1 MSILSEV
8 EFFKKNGYVILKNL
22 YSKNDCNSILKH
34 LNLIADEN
42 YSQIINMHRSE
53 FLVIQNIKK
62 INRFKFLV
70 EKYNYI
76 KSLEYISKVLLKYL
90 KKKKFVRKIRKLY
103 DNKIIVGLQSQT
115 IFKKP
120 KTSFGK
126 QQYVAHQDNSYA
138 KNKNNL
144 FFTTHLFLEK
154 SNKNN
159 GSLYVY
165 EKSHNLGL
173 LKFNRTKSYGNS
185 KKAGNEIKM
194 SQIQKNYQLKTIIAN
209 PGDVLVM
216 HGNLIHGSYIN
227 KSKNK
232 SRTTFS
238 LCCIP
243 KGENFI
249 KGRNACREVFRL
261 S

>member
-1 MSILSEV
+1 MHILSEV
-8 EFFKKNGYVILKNL
+8 NFFKKNGYVILKKL
-22 YSKNDCNSILKH
+22 YSEKDCNSILKH
-34 LNLIADEN
+34 LNSIADESF
-42 YSQIINMHRSE
+42 SQIINMHRSE
-53 FLVIQNIKK
+53 FLIIQNIKK
-62 INRFKFLV
+62 INKFKFLAD
-70 EKYNYI
+70 KYNYI
-76 KSLEYISKVLLKYL
+76 KSLEHISKVLLKYL
-90 KKKKFVRKIRKLY
+90 KKKIFIRKIRRLY

-120 KTSFGK
+120 KSSFGK
-126 QQYVAHQDNSYA
+126 QQYLPHQDNSYA

-173 LKFNRTKSYGNS
+173 LKFNKTKSYGNS
-185 KKAGNEIKM
+185 KKAGNKIQM
-194 SQIQKNYQLKTIIAN
+194 SQINKNYRLKTIVAD
-209 PGDVLVM
+209 PGDVLFM
-216 HGNLIHGSYIN
+216 HGNLIHGSYVN

-243 KGENFI
+243 KGENYI
-249 KGRNACREVFRL
+249 KGRNACREEFSLR
-261 S
+261 